1 MIVYVFSRLMHIF
14 TDLAILHMTATGL
27 LLAGIDSIAC
37 EFRIHEEISRSD
49 EEVGGEDETHDQID
63 DEDDLIAMGVAD
75 FLDGVLHLGLDEL
88 GSLHFLGE

>member
-1 MIVYVFSRLMHIF
+1 M
-14 TDLAILHMTATGL
+14 ATAGL

-63 DEDDLIAMGVAD
+63 DENHLIAVGIPN
-75 FLDGVLHLGLDEL
+75 FLYGFLHLGLDEL
-88 GSLHFLGE
+88 GSLNFLRELLIF